1 MKPVL
6 IELKRRIGLHNVAV
20 TAAGIAFYGL
30 LTLIPVLT
38 ALVASYALVFS
49 DASEIESQVRD
60 ATAAL
65 DAETQKLISDLI
77 TDIVESMQGSATTV
91 IVGSIVIALF
101 TASGTVQKLLG
112 AVNLAYETVETRPG
126 WIVRLMSFVFTTA
139 AIVLLV
145 LMISLVGALPLV
157 LDRLD
162 LGSAAEIAI
171 GLARLPVA
179 LLLFICGVTVL
190 YRYGPRRD
198 ARTAWLNPGSFV
210 AAGLFVLF
218 SLGLSFYTSNVG
230 ALPASYGLLGSIAVL
245 MLFMQLAAL
254 SVIVG
259 AELNA
264 SAEHQLAGEELPA
277 DGTGMTTTPGNRN
290 DVEPLTSGKAI
301 AGLVALFIFGRG
313 RRH

>member
-1 MKPVL
+1 VKPVL
-6 IELKRRIGLHNVAV
+6 LELKRRIGLHNVTV
-20 TAAGIAFYGL
+20 TTAGIAFYGL

-60 ATAAL
+60 ATGAL
-65 DAETQKLISDLI
+65 DDETQKLVSDLI

-112 AVNLAYETVETRPG
+112 AINLAYETVETRPG
-126 WIVRLMSFVFTTA
+126 WFVRLMSFVFTTA

-145 LMISLVGALPLV
+145 MMISLVSALPLV
-157 LDRLD
+157 LDRLE
-162 LGSAAEIAI
+162 LGSAAELAI

-179 LLLFICGVTVL
+179 LGLFIVGVTVL
-190 YRYGPRRD
+190 YRYGPRRE
-198 ARTAWLNPGSFV
+198 TKTPWLNPGSFV

-218 SLGLSFYTSNVG
+218 SIALNLYTSNVG

-245 MLFMQLAAL
+245 MLFMQLASL

-264 SAEHQLAGEELPA
+264 STEQHLVNKDVAGA
-277 DGTGMTTTPGNRN
+277 VAATAMTPGDRT
-290 DVEPLTSGKAI
+290 DVEPLTSGEAI
-301 AGLVALFIFGRG
+301 VGLVALFIFGRG
-313 RRH
+313 RQD